1 MIFQRL
7 DQREKKTKGSK
18 QGTKLMI
25 LKATLRSMAS
35 ILIYKMDPIF
45 LPFTEK

>member
-7 DQREKKTKGSK
+7 DQREKKK
-18 QGTKLMI
+18 QRGQNREQMI
-25 LKATLRSMAS
+25 LKAKLRSMAS

-45 LPFTEK
+45 LAFTEK

>member
-7 DQREKKTKGSK
+7 DQREKKK
-18 QGTKLMI
+18 QRGQNREQMI

-45 LPFTEK
+45 LAFTEK